1 MKSQQPLYLARET
14 YRRRRLMDAARL
26 LPLLGVFLLALPVFW
41 NPEQHEQPDTAG
53 EGIYLFI
60 VWAVLIVA
68 AFIFARGLAPVVD
81 EHAERRP
88 DGSPP
93 NRPETGGD
101 GG

>member
-1 MKSQQPLYLARET
+1 MKSSQPLYLARET

-41 NPEQHEQPDTAG
+41 NPEQAEQPDTAG

-60 VWAVLIVA
+60 IWAVLIVA

-81 EHAERRP
+81 ERSERRP
-88 DGSPP
+88 EAGGAGGS
-93 NRPETGGD
+93 ESVGD
-101 GG
+101 SG